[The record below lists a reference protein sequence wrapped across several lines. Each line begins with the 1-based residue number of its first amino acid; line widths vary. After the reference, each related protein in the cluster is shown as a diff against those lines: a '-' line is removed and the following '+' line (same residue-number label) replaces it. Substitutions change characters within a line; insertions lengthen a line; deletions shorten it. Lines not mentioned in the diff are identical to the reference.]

1 MKNFFFI
8 TLMFC
13 LILPAAVFAQ
23 SATTGVITGIVVDN
37 EGAPLPGA
45 TITALH
51 IPTGTLFTAV
61 TRSNGRFFI
70 ASVRVGGPYTV
81 TALLESFTTEEKK
94 DVTVNLGEKKELKFM
109 MYLETIQAKEI
120 IVTASTPII
129 NPSRTGASQNVTQDA
144 IEYLPSISR
153 DLSSFTR
160 LAPQF
165 SSGEDSGSFSAAGR
179 SPRYNNIQIDGAQ
192 NNDLFGLGNSGAPG
206 GQTMVTPISL
216 DAIQEFQIVLA
227 PYDVRQGMFTGG
239 GVNVITKSGTNDY
252 HGSAF
257 FYGRNE
263 SLVRKG
269 SNEVGEL
276 MEFPE
281 FSESTFGLTVG
292 GPIIKNKLFFF
303 ISGEM
308 KKEKSQK
315 DLNYI
320 IDGSGSSIDYGHKV
334 EADRFVSILDNKYGY
349 DPGSYGPVSNDFDST
364 HLFFRLDWNI
374 NKNHRLTLRNN
385 YVDANREIL
394 RRNASYAFAFE
405 DWTYLMESKTNSTV
419 LQLNSTL
426 GKNLFNELILNY
438 TTIRDDRAPIG
449 DPFPAVQIMGDLGF
463 NAGSETY
470 SHKNQLDQDLL
481 EITNNLTLYAGD
493 HTITFGTHNEF
504 FKFYNVFV
512 KRAYGHYYF
521 QSLDDFEA
529 GKAYRY
535 RHVYSNTND
544 PLAPAEFSVS
554 QLGFY
559 VGDEWTV
566 SPKVNLTFGIRAD
579 IPLFPDTPSANPAVL
594 AAFGIPTDHMPT
606 GNILFSPRVG
616 FNLDLG
622 NKETQL
628 RGGIGI
634 FSGRTPYVWI
644 SNQYSVNGVDL
655 TEIYYTN
662 YSGIDFVADPYNQP
676 KMAGGS
682 TAEINIHD
690 KNYKFPQTLRTNIA
704 VDRELPYGFT
714 GTVEFVYSKAIN
726 EIKYENLNLQQ
737 VGTQP
742 DGRPVYGHNNYMTY
756 WDVDWKYKE
765 FTNVIYLTN
774 TNEGYNYSL
783 SFQLRK
789 EFKNGGLF
797 NIFYTYGM
805 SKDLFSGTSS
815 QAISNWGYNIT
826 SGDPNNPE
834 MTYSSHDVRH
844 RVALAI
850 SKKFDF
856 FKNAPT
862 TFSLF
867 YESRSGRP
875 YSTIYVYDFNGDGR
889 SNDSIYVP
897 RDESDIILVSG
908 TWAELDAYIKG
919 DPALDSHRGEILPR
933 NASRDPWFHRVD
945 IKIAQQIPIPG
956 LKGNK
961 LFLTFDIENFLNLV
975 NKEWGY
981 YKYIQFD
988 DAPLEFAG
996 YNGDGVPTFKFRG
1009 NSETDD
1015 ARYQINQEFS
1025 RWRGMVGLRYK
1036 F

>member
-1 MKNFFFI
+1 
-8 TLMFC
+8 MFC

-23 SATTGVITGIVVDN
+23 SATTGAISGIVVDS

-70 ASVRVGGPYTV
+70 ASVKVGGPYTV

-94 DVTVNLGEKKELKFM
+94 DVTVKLGEKKDLKFM

-120 IVTASTPII
+120 VVTASTPII

-144 IEYLPSISR
+144 IENLPSISR

-192 NNDLFGLGNSGAPG
+192 NNDLFGLGNSGTPG

-239 GVNVITKSGTNDY
+239 GVNVITKSGTNDF

-263 SLVRKG
+263 SLVRTG

-281 FSESTFGLTVG
+281 FSESTFGLTLG

-320 IDGSGSSIDYGHKV
+320 IDGSGSSVDYGHKD
-334 EADRFVSILDNKYGY
+334 EADRFVSILKGYGH
-349 DPGSYGPVSNDFDST
+349 DPGSYGPVSNDFDSKQ
-364 HLFFRLDWNI
+364 LFFRLDWNI
-374 NKNHRLTLRNN
+374 NKNNRLTLRNN

-394 RRNASYAFAFE
+394 RRNASYVFAFE
-405 DWTYLMESKTNSTV
+405 NWTYLMESTTNSTV

-426 GKNLFNELILNY
+426 KDNLFNELILNY
-438 TTIRDDRAPIG
+438 TTIRDKRAPIT
-449 DPFPAVQIMGDLGF
+449 DPFPAIDLRGGIGF
-463 NAGSETY
+463 YAGSETY
-470 SHKNQLDQDLL
+470 SHKNQLDQDLI
-481 EITNNLTLYAGD
+481 EITNNLTLYAGN

-512 KRAYGHYYF
+512 KRAYGQYYF

-535 RHVYSNTND
+535 RHVYSNTDD

-566 SPKVNLTFGIRAD
+566 SPKINLTFGVRAD
-579 IPLFPDTPSANPAVL
+579 VPLFPDTPTANPAVL
-594 AAFGIPTDHMPT
+594 AAFGISTDHMPT

-616 FNLDLG
+616 FNIDLG

-644 SNQYSVNGVDL
+644 SNQYSVNGMDL

-662 YSGIDFVADPYNQP
+662 YSGVNFVSDPYNQP

-682 TAEINIHD
+682 TAEINLHD
-690 KNYKFPQTLRTNIA
+690 KNYKFPQSLRTSIA

-742 DGRPVYGHNNYMTY
+742 DGRPVYGHNNYKTY
-756 WDVDWKYKE
+756 WDVDWKYPA

-774 TNEGYNYSL
+774 TNEGFNYSL

-789 EFKNGGLF
+789 EFKSGGLF
-797 NIFYTYGM
+797 NISYTYGM

-815 QAISNWGYNIT
+815 QAVSNWGYNVT

-834 MTYSSHDVRH
+834 LTYSSHDVRH
-844 RVALAI
+844 RFALAI

-867 YESRSGRP
+867 YEGRSGRP
-875 YSTIYVYDFNGDGR
+875 YSTRYKYDFNGDGR

-897 RDESDIILVSG
+897 RDENDIILVSG
-908 TWAELDAYIKG
+908 TWAELNAYIKG
-919 DPALDSHRGEILPR
+919 DPVLDSHRGQILPR

-956 LKGNK
+956 LKDNK
-961 LFLTFDIENFLNLV
+961 LFITFDIENFLNLV
-975 NKEWGY
+975 NKE
-981 YKYIQFD
+981 
-988 DAPLEFAG
+988 
-996 YNGDGVPTFKFRG
+996 
-1009 NSETDD
+1009 
-1015 ARYQINQEFS
+1015 
-1025 RWRGMVGLRYK
+1025 
-1036 F
+1036 